1 MDNQAVLQE
10 LQMKISAVLEIEK
23 KIETLHQEAESVL
36 DDLKRTVIPWLN
48 EVYSR
53 WRPEIN
59 EPVVHVDFR
68 SMTAFELF
76 VTEIN
81 GLNVRAREGDKNAYH
96 RFSLQNDIKDYE
108 TPVFILP
115 VSIYREL
122 SDLFAFQEY
131 PTVRF
136 DKNGK
141 VSYETPSYFQKRGQ
155 N

>member
-10 LQMKISAVLEIEK
+10 LQIKISAVQEIED
-23 KIETLHQEAESVL
+23 KIKMLHQEVEL
-36 DDLKRTVIPWLN
+36 LLGDLKRSVIPWLN
-48 EVYSR
+48 EIYSR
-53 WRPEIN
+53 WRPEIS

-96 RFSLQNDIKDYE
+96 RFSLQNKIEDYE
-108 TPVFILP
+108 TSAFILP

-122 SDLFAFQEY
+122 SDLLEFQEY

-136 DKNGK
+136 DKDGK
-141 VSYETPSYFQKRGQ
+141 VFYETPSYFSKRKV
-155 N
+155 